1 MKTNIHWNK
10 MIFVVAV
17 TILVMGGF
25 ILLGMGGIA
34 QADQKKL
41 NHEQAYRLYT
51 KNCLDCHDSVADPEK
66 LGKTRDEWHI
76 VVNIMHQYGLGLTPE
91 ESGQIV
97 DLLYDLREGIEK
109 EAG

>member
-1 MKTNIHWNK
+1 MKKNRHWNK
-10 MIFVVAV
+10 TIFLVAV

-25 ILLGMGGIA
+25 ILQGTGGIA

-66 LGKTRDEWHI
+66 QGKTRDEWHI
-76 VVNIMHQYGLGLTPE
+76 VVNVMHQYGLGLTQE
-91 ESGQIV
+91 ESEQIV
-97 DLLYDLREGIEK
+97 DLLYDLRKGMEK

>member
-1 MKTNIHWNK
+1 MKTEVHWAK
-10 MIFVVAV
+10 MIFRIAV

-25 ILLGMGGIA
+25 ILIGMGGIA

-41 NHEQAYRLYT
+41 DHEQAFRVYA

-66 LGKTRDEWHI
+66 PGKTRDDWHI
-76 VVNIMHQYGLGLTPE
+76 VVNVMHQYGLGMTQE
-91 ESGQIV
+91 ESEQIV
-97 DLLYDLREGIEK
+97 DLLYDLRKGMEK

>member
-1 MKTNIHWNK
+1 MKKTWHWK
-10 MIFVVAV
+10 KTIFLVAV
-17 TILVMGGF
+17 MILVIGGF
-25 ILLGMGGIA
+25 ILQGMGGVA

-66 LGKTRDEWHI
+66 PGKTRDEWHI
-76 VVNIMHQYGLGLTPE
+76 VVNVMHQYGLGLTHE
-91 ESGQIV
+91 ESEQIV
-97 DLLYDLREGIEK
+97 ELLYDLRKGMEK